1 MARTRGPA
9 RRPVPFMCALAAA
22 LMLAAGCSTE
32 ARHRTLTFFFTGVPP
47 PGEEQAAPKDT
58 GKPAAAATKAKPM
71 RREAFLEPA
80 FFAHGPFGAA
90 QCDKCHAVT
99 ASKPFRTVTAQSGK
113 AAGADR
119 ARVSV
124 GPRLATP
131 LRELCVTCHAD
142 KAHEAAE
149 AQGLWMHGPV
159 ANGRCV
165 ACHSPHRAAR
175 QYMLL
180 GKNNVDL
187 CTGCHRQP
195 DLVRTV
201 AHQKDPQADCLACH
215 NPHLGRG
222 ASLLKAEHDEWRA
235 YGKGG

>member
-1 MARTRGPA
+1 MARACGPTLHTG
-9 RRPVPFMCALAAA
+9 VLTCALAAA
-22 LMLAAGCSTE
+22 LLLAAGCSTE
-32 ARHRTLTFFFTGVPP
+32 ARHRTLTFFFTGVTPKT
-47 PGEEQAAPKDT
+47 GEQAGPKDT
-58 GKPAAAATKAKPM
+58 GKPAGAATKGKPK
-71 RREAFLEPA
+71 RRELVPEPA

-99 ASKPFRTVTAQSGK
+99 ASKPFRAVTAQSGK
-113 AAGADR
+113 AAEA
-119 ARVSV
+119 ARSRMSI
-124 GPRLATP
+124 GPRLATS

-142 KAHEAAE
+142 KAYEAAE

-195 DLVRTV
+195 DLVRTA

-222 ASLLKAEHDEWRA
+222 ASLLKAEHDEWLA